1 MSKQTTNPKSL
12 PTLTPKQYEALLKE
26 TLRRLGDLGAY
37 YIRTE
42 ADGTIVI
49 REWDEI
55 VARCGGTVP
64 NAMVRH
70 QRPTSLRL
78 GRVGQLLTQVLE
90 TLQAGQPLVIRT
102 EDIASLC
109 TSAVP
114 IDQ

>member
-1 MSKQTTNPKSL
+1 
-12 PTLTPKQYEALLKE
+12 
-26 TLRRLGDLGAY
+26 
-37 YIRTE
+37 
-42 ADGTIVI
+42 
-49 REWDEI
+49 
-55 VARCGGTVP
+55 
-64 NAMVRH
+64 
-70 QRPTSLRL
+70 LRL